1 MSKKQN
7 LESIRIEVSIII
19 VSYNVKKYLLQ
30 CIESILIHTN
40 TTFKYEI
47 IVVDNNSRDNA
58 KKELKEKYPLINYIK
73 NQKNIGFSK
82 AMNQAINES
91 NGKYIFQLNPD
102 TEIVENSILKMHNF
116 LSSQNQLAILG
127 PRIIDKSGKDQPSY
141 WDTPTLFSTMLNL
154 SNLQFIINL
163 FKKNKNYIEPTKVN
177 TISGAAMFYEAL
189 TIKKI
194 GMFNE
199 NLFWDEDIDFC
210 LRAEKK
216 GYDIIFFP
224 QTQLIHLGG
233 KSAAK
238 NQKIAISN
246 QILSKIKFF
255 QIHHSWFKQIIIK
268 NFCMLIIPIKILL
281 LLFLSIFKPAL
292 LKKASAYF
300 FTLRL
305 LIKRDYRIQL

>member
-127 PRIIDKSGKDQPSY
+127 PQ
-141 WDTPTLFSTMLNL
+141 
-154 SNLQFIINL
+154 
-163 FKKNKNYIEPTKVN
+163 
-177 TISGAAMFYEAL
+177 
-189 TIKKI
+189 
-194 GMFNE
+194 
-199 NLFWDEDIDFC
+199 
-210 LRAEKK
+210 
-216 GYDIIFFP
+216 
-224 QTQLIHLGG
+224 
-233 KSAAK
+233 
-238 NQKIAISN
+238 
-246 QILSKIKFF
+246 
-255 QIHHSWFKQIIIK
+255 
-268 NFCMLIIPIKILL
+268 
-281 LLFLSIFKPAL
+281 
-292 LKKASAYF
+292 
-300 FTLRL
+300 
-305 LIKRDYRIQL
+305 DY